1 MIRSLLT
8 DRMQTQQV
16 KFRGV
21 KATPKALE
29 KGLIETSK
37 MLRDDPSMIIPQCS
51 GEKCRKCRFDKIQ
64 RKIEKI
70 SNYKD
75 DPDKLNKL
83 ANHGDQLVRAYA
95 AAVSLAAAGKIPYL
109 TGAQLPVGEVSFAV
123 RGKVDREK
131 LIGIQH
137 FDDPD
142 LRLLAYFDIAKK
154 RDLHIYSTDKRLFC
168 SEGGP
173 KVPEE
178 YITEMLE
185 ESEYRLKGLTCGHTE
200 SDACMI
206 VKWKSAGKE
215 VRLCHE
221 CVKDVNLVSWLSSRI
236 AANEA
241 NDDFDVNV
249 ERKLHCVASNCADCP
264 SKKAFEM
271 SDDLKRSYLD
281 GKISDKDMVSRYIE
295 EWNVTTRWMESVYI
309 SGADCYGHD
318 KNMFMAN
325 VKGSEAE
332 MMALN
337 HLLEVKNVSVVSSSN
352 QAGKIITDIWEP
364 NKQTILEG
372 VASKGV
378 IEDLLK
384 RTDLTPPQM
393 VQEAR
398 RMEQNLNISSALPRY
413 SKLGEIGTYADLLAR
428 TFKTEGKDAMVRAT
442 EKGRQ
447 KDHRIKSISFAFL
460 NSAGDS
466 SKNWQFN
473 KEETDYGVYLAQ
485 FAQKM
490 LESSGSDYDE
500 ALRNLLAAAGA
511 SEPVVKE

>member
-1 MIRSLLT
+1 MP
-8 DRMQTQQV
+8 TQQV

-29 KGLIETSK
+29 RGLIETSK
-37 MLRDDPSMIIPQCS
+37 MLRDNPDIIIPQCS
-51 GEKCRKCRFDKIQ
+51 GEKCRKCRFDKVQ

-70 SNYKD
+70 SSYKD

-83 ANHGDQLVRAYA
+83 AKGGDQLARAYA
-95 AAVSLAAAGKIPYL
+95 AAISLAASGKIPYL
-109 TGAQLPVGEVSFAV
+109 TAAQLPVGEVSFAV

-154 RDLHIYSTDKRLFC
+154 RDLHIYSTNDKLFC
-168 SEGGP
+168 SEDGA
-173 KVPEE
+173 KVPDK

-185 ESEYRLKGLTCGHTE
+185 QSEYKLKGLTCGHPD
-200 SDACMI
+200 SDACLI
-206 VKWKSAGKE
+206 VKWKSAGKD
-215 VRLCHE
+215 VRVCHE
-221 CVKDVNLVSWLSSRI
+221 CIKEVNLVSWLSSRI

-241 NDDFDVNV
+241 NDDFDVDV

-271 SDDLKRSYLD
+271 SDDLKRSYLE
-281 GKISDKDMVSRYIE
+281 GKISDKELVNRYIE
-295 EWNVTTRWMESVYI
+295 ELNVTTRWMESVYI

-318 KNMFMAN
+318 KNMFLAS
-325 VKGSEAE
+325 VKGSESE
-332 MMALN
+332 MMALS
-337 HLLEVKNVSVVSSSN
+337 HLLEVKNVSIVSSSN

-364 NKQTILEG
+364 NKKELLEA

-378 IEDLLK
+378 IDDLMK

-393 VQEAR
+393 LQEAR
-398 RMEQNLNISSALPRY
+398 KMEQNLNISSRLPRY
-413 SKLGEIGTYADLLAR
+413 SKLGEIGAYADLLAR
-428 TFKTEGKDAMVRAT
+428 TYKTEGRDAMVRAT

-460 NSAGDS
+460 SSAGDT

-473 KEETDYGVYLAQ
+473 KEETDYGVYLSQ

-490 LESSGSDYDE
+490 LESTGSEYDE
-500 ALRNLLAAAGA
+500 ALRNLLTASGA
-511 SEPVVKE
+511 SEPVIKE

>member
-1 MIRSLLT
+1 MP
-8 DRMQTQQV
+8 TQQV

-37 MLRDDPSMIIPQCS
+37 MLRDNPAIIIPQCS
-51 GEKCRKCRFDKIQ
+51 GEKCRKCRFDKVQ
-64 RKIEKI
+64 RKIEKV

-75 DPDKLNKL
+75 DPDKLNKM
-83 ANHGDQLVRAYA
+83 AMHGDQLVRAYA
-95 AAVSLAAAGKIPYL
+95 AAISLAASGKIPYL
-109 TGAQLPVGEVSFAV
+109 TAAQLPVGEVSFAV

-154 RDLHIYSTDKRLFC
+154 RDLHIYSTNERLFC
-168 SEGGP
+168 SEAGAD
-173 KVPEE
+173 VPDK
-178 YITEMLE
+178 YVTEMLE
-185 ESEYRLKGLTCGHTE
+185 QSEYKLKGLTCGHPE
-200 SDACMI
+200 SDACLI
-206 VKWKSAGKE
+206 INWKSSGKE
-215 VRLCHE
+215 VRVCHE
-221 CVKDVNLVSWLSSRI
+221 CAKEVNLISWLSSRI
-236 AANEA
+236 AANQT
-241 NDDFDVNV
+241 NDDFEVNV
-249 ERKLHCVASNCADCP
+249 ERKLHCIASDCADCP

-271 SDDLKRSYLD
+271 SDDLKRSYMD
-281 GKISDKDMVSRYIE
+281 GKISDKELINRYIE
-295 EWNVTTRWMESVYI
+295 ELNVTTRWMESVYI

-318 KNMFMAN
+318 KNKFLAD
-325 VKGSEAE
+325 VKGNESE

-337 HLLEVKNVSVVSSSN
+337 HLLEVKNVSIVSSSN

-364 NKQTILEG
+364 NRQTLLEA
-372 VASKGV
+372 VASQGV

-413 SKLGEIGTYADLLAR
+413 SKLGEIGAYADLLAR

-460 NSAGDS
+460 NSAGDT

-473 KEETDYGVYLAQ
+473 KEETDYGIYLAQ

-490 LESSGSDYDE
+490 LESTGSQYDE
-500 ALRNLLAAAGA
+500 ALRNLLAASGA
-511 SEPVVKE
+511 SEPAVLEKN

>member
-1 MIRSLLT
+1 MP
-8 DRMQTQQV
+8 TQQV

-37 MLRDDPSMIIPQCS
+37 MLRDDPLIIIPQCS
-51 GEKCRKCRFDKIQ
+51 GEKCRKCRFDKVQ
-64 RKIEKI
+64 RKIGKI

-75 DPDKLNKL
+75 DPDKLNKI
-83 ANHGDQLVRAYA
+83 AKHGDQLVRAYA
-95 AAVSLAAAGKIPYL
+95 AAISLAAAGKIPFL
-109 TGAQLPVGEVSFAV
+109 TSAQLPVGEVSFAV
-123 RGKVDREK
+123 RGNVDREK

-142 LRLLAYFDIAKK
+142 LRLLAYFGVAKK
-154 RDLHIYSTDKRLFC
+154 RDLHIYSTKERLYC
-168 SEGGP
+168 SEGGA
-173 KVPEE
+173 KVPEN

-185 ESEYRLKGLTCGHTE
+185 QSEYKLKGVSCGHSE
-200 SDACMI
+200 SDACLI
-206 VKWKSAGKE
+206 VNWKSAGKE
-215 VRLCHE
+215 IRICHE
-221 CVKDVNLVSWLSSRI
+221 CVKEINLISWLSSRI

-281 GKISDKDMVSRYIE
+281 GKISDKDLVSRYIE
-295 EWNVTTRWMESVYI
+295 EWNVTTRWMESVFI

-318 KNMFMAN
+318 KNMFMTN

-332 MMALN
+332 IMALN
-337 HLLEVKNVSVVSSSN
+337 HLLDVKNISIVSSSN

-372 VASKGV
+372 VASNSV
-378 IEDLLK
+378 IEDILK

-398 RMEQNLNISSALPRY
+398 RLEQNQNISSALPRY

-428 TFKTEGKDAMVRAT
+428 TYKTEGKEAMVRAT
-442 EKGRQ
+442 DKGRQ

-460 NSAGDS
+460 NSAGDP

-473 KEETDYGVYLAQ
+473 KEETDYGVYLSQ

-490 LESSGSDYDE
+490 LESTGPAYDE

-511 SEPVVKE
+511 SEQTVMDKS

>member
-37 MLRDDPSMIIPQCS
+37 MLRDDPSLIIPQCS

-64 RKIEKI
+64 RKIEKV

-75 DPDKLNKL
+75 DADKLTKM

-95 AAVSLAAAGKIPYL
+95 ATISLAASGKIPFL

-168 SEGGP
+168 SERGP
-173 KVPEE
+173 KVPEK
-178 YITEMLE
+178 YVTEMLE
-185 ESEYRLKGLTCGHTE
+185 ESEYKLKGVTCGHTE
-200 SDACMI
+200 SDACLI
-206 VKWKSAGKE
+206 VKWKSAGKD
-215 VRLCHE
+215 VRVCHE
-221 CVKDVNLVSWLSSRI
+221 CVKEVNLISWLSSRI

-271 SDDLKRSYLD
+271 SDALKHAYLD
-281 GKISDKDMVSRYIE
+281 GKISDKDLVSRYIE
-295 EWNVTTRWMESVYI
+295 EWNVTTRWMDSVYI

-337 HLLEVKNVSVVSSSN
+337 HLLDVKTVSVVSSSN

-378 IEDLLK
+378 IEACPHIQNRRQGRDGP
-384 RTDLTPPQM
+384 RHREGPP
-393 VQEAR
+393 
-398 RMEQNLNISSALPRY
+398 
-413 SKLGEIGTYADLLAR
+413 
-428 TFKTEGKDAMVRAT
+428 EGPPDQVDFIR
-442 EKGRQ
+442 
-447 KDHRIKSISFAFL
+447 F
-460 NSAGDS
+460 
-466 SKNWQFN
+466 
-473 KEETDYGVYLAQ
+473 
-485 FAQKM
+485 
-490 LESSGSDYDE
+490 
-500 ALRNLLAAAGA
+500 
-511 SEPVVKE
+511 P

>member
-1 MIRSLLT
+1 MP
-8 DRMQTQQV
+8 TQKV

-37 MLRDDPSMIIPQCS
+37 MLRDNPSIMIPQCS

-64 RKIEKI
+64 RKLEKV
-70 SNYKD
+70 SSYKD
-75 DPDKLNKL
+75 DAEKLNKI
-83 ANHGDQLVRAYA
+83 AKHGDPLVRAYA
-95 AAVSLAAAGKIPYL
+95 AAISLAASGKIPFL
-109 TGAQLPVGEVSFAV
+109 TAAQLPVGEVSFAV

-154 RDLHIYSTDKRLFC
+154 RDLHIYSTDARLFC
-168 SEGGP
+168 SEGGANA
-173 KVPEE
+173 PEK
-178 YITEMLE
+178 YVTEMLE
-185 ESEYRLKGLTCGHTE
+185 QSEYQLKNLTCGHE
-200 SDACMI
+200 SDACLI

-215 VRLCHE
+215 VQVCHE
-221 CVKDVNLVSWLSSRI
+221 CLKEVNLITWLTSRI
-236 AANEA
+236 AANQP
-241 NDDFDVNV
+241 NDDFDVIV

-281 GKISDKDMVSRYIE
+281 GKISDKDFVERYIN
-295 EWNVTTRWMESVYI
+295 EWNVTTRWMDSVFI
-309 SGADCYGHD
+309 TGADCYGHD
-318 KNMFMAN
+318 KNLFLAN
-325 VKGSEAE
+325 VKGSESE

-337 HLLEVKNVSVVSSSN
+337 HLLDVKTVSVVSSSN
-352 QAGKIITDIWEP
+352 QAGKIITDIWEQ

-398 RMEQNLNISSALPRY
+398 KLEQNVNISSALPKY
-413 SKLGEIGTYADLLAR
+413 SKLGEIGAYADLLAR
-428 TFKTEGKDAMVRAT
+428 TFKTEGRDAMVRAT

-473 KEETDYGVYLAQ
+473 KEESDYGVYLAQ
-485 FAQKM
+485 FAQGM
-490 LESSGSDYDE
+490 LESTGAEYDE
-500 ALRNLLAAAGA
+500 ALRNLLAASGA
-511 SEPVVKE
+511 SEPIVKE

>member
-1 MIRSLLT
+1 MP
-8 DRMQTQQV
+8 TQQV

-29 KGLIETSK
+29 KGLIETAK
-37 MLRDDPSMIIPQCS
+37 LLRDDPTVIIPQCS

-64 RKIEKI
+64 RKIEKVTR
-70 SNYKD
+70 YKD
-75 DPDKLNKL
+75 DAEKLSKI

-95 AAVSLAAAGKIPYL
+95 AAISLAASGKIPYL
-109 TGAQLPVGEVSFAV
+109 TSAQLPVGEVSFAI

-154 RDLHIYSTDKRLFC
+154 RDLHIYSADKSLYC
-168 SEGGP
+168 SEGVA
-173 KVPEE
+173 KAPEI
-178 YITEMLE
+178 YVTEMLD
-185 ESEYRLKGLTCGHTE
+185 ESEYKLKGASCGHTE
-200 SDACMI
+200 SDACLI

-215 VRLCHE
+215 VRVCHE
-221 CVKDVNLVSWLSSRI
+221 CVKEVNLVSWLCSRI
-236 AANEA
+236 AAEHS

-271 SDDLKRSYLD
+271 SDALKQSYLE
-281 GKISDKDMVSRYIE
+281 GKISDKDLVSRYIE
-295 EWNVTTRWMESVYI
+295 EWNVTTRWMESVFI

-337 HLLEVKNVSVVSSSN
+337 NLLDRKNVSIVSSSN
-352 QAGKIITDIWEP
+352 QAGKIITDIWES
-364 NKQTILEG
+364 NKQEILEG

-378 IEDLLK
+378 VEDLLK

-398 RMEQNLNISSALPRY
+398 RMEQNINISGALPRY
-413 SKLGEIGTYADLLAR
+413 SKLGEIGSYADLLAR
-428 TFKTEGKDAMVRAT
+428 VFKTEGKDAMVRAT

-447 KDHRIKSISFAFL
+447 KDHRIKSVSFAFL

-473 KEETDYGVYLAQ
+473 KEETDYGVYLSQ

-490 LESSGSDYDE
+490 LESNGSDYDE

>member
-1 MIRSLLT
+1 MP
-8 DRMQTQQV
+8 TQKV

-37 MLRDDPSMIIPQCS
+37 MLRDNPSIMIPQCS

-64 RKIEKI
+64 RKLEKV
-70 SNYKD
+70 SSYKD
-75 DPDKLNKL
+75 DAEKLNKI
-83 ANHGDQLVRAYA
+83 AKHGDPLVRAYA
-95 AAVSLAAAGKIPYL
+95 AAISLAASGKIPYL
-109 TGAQLPVGEVSFAV
+109 TAAQLPVGEVSFAV

-154 RDLHIYSTDKRLFC
+154 RDLHIYSTDARLFC
-168 SEGGP
+168 SEGEA
-173 KVPEE
+173 KAPEK
-178 YITEMLE
+178 YVTEMLE
-185 ESEYRLKGLTCGHTE
+185 QSEYQLKGTTCGHE
-200 SDACMI
+200 CDACLI

-215 VRLCHE
+215 VRVCHE
-221 CVKDVNLVSWLSSRI
+221 CLKEVNLITWLTSRI
-236 AANEA
+236 AANQP

-281 GKISDKDMVSRYIE
+281 GKISDKDFVERYIN
-295 EWNVTTRWMESVYI
+295 EWNVTTRWMDSVFI
-309 SGADCYGHD
+309 TGAECYGHD
-318 KNMFMAN
+318 KNLFLAN
-325 VKGSEAE
+325 VKGSESE

-337 HLLEVKNVSVVSSSN
+337 HLLDVKTVSVVSSSN
-352 QAGKIITDIWEP
+352 QAGKIITDIWEQ

-398 RMEQNLNISSALPRY
+398 KLEQNVNISSALPKY
-413 SKLGEIGTYADLLAR
+413 SKLGEIGAYADLLAR
-428 TFKTEGKDAMVRAT
+428 TFKTEGRDAMVRAT

-473 KEETDYGVYLAQ
+473 KEESDYGVYLAQ
-485 FAQKM
+485 FAQGM
-490 LESSGSDYDE
+490 LEATGAEYDE
-500 ALRNLLAAAGA
+500 ALRNLLEASGA